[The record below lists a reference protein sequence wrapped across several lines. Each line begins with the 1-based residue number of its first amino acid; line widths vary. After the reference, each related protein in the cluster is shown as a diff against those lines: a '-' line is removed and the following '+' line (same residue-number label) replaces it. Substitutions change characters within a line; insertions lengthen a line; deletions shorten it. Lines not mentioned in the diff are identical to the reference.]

1 MKKGRRQ
8 RHLPEIRLEEQKMTA
23 QRSDCV
29 LFKEKKYAICGVK
42 GEGLFDPRNFD
53 IPTVWVQSCCW
64 KGFYCLYSIEEEE
77 LRLVSFSTG
86 YNGLER
92 IKIKYG
98 KGKEFLGQKPVLK
111 DDSYAHYENLPC
123 FRVNFTGSLLIGT
136 DYIENLPRHGGVVQ
150 PFYFQEVLEVFIQ
163 NGKVQNIVDCS
174 QQVSATREENHLSQE
189 LS

>member
-1 MKKGRRQ
+1 
-8 RHLPEIRLEEQKMTA
+8 MTA
-23 QRSDCV
+23 QRSDCA

-53 IPTVWVQSCCW
+53 IPTFYVQSCCG
-64 KGFYCLYSIEEEE
+64 KGFYCLYSIEGEE
-77 LRLVSFSTG
+77 LRLVSFSAG

-111 DDSYAHYENLPC
+111 DDNYAHYEDLPG
-123 FRVNFTGSLLIGT
+123 FLVNFTGSLLIGT
-136 DYIENLPRHGGVVQ
+136 DYIENLPRRGGFVQ

-163 NGKVQNIVDCS
+163 NGKVQNIIDCS
-174 QQVSATREENHLSQE
+174 QQVSATREKNQTLPGVVWGRFGENSD
-189 LS
+189 